1 MGSQDRIK
9 IQEDLVKTEG
19 QAYRIDLS
27 YIGTPFNGFQ
37 SQVSKNGIQDHLEK
51 ALRTFLNHDLR
62 VRGASRT
69 DSGVHAHHQVALF
82 RTKVPYSPRW
92 LLSLNALTPI
102 EIGIQKL
109 CPVDHFFDPI
119 FDSKGKAYRYRLWQG
134 RCFNPFTQSFVWPV
148 HQSIDLKLLAKEAA
162 DFIGTHDFNAFCNK
176 DSDAKTTIRKIFDV
190 KCDER
195 GPMID
200 IWITGEGFLKQMVRI
215 MVGTL
220 VAVMQGHLPPGSIR
234 NLLAGGLERKL
245 AGMTAPAKGLALVE
259 VFYNEVGQLDKII
272 SKCGTHFCFPY
283 YDDHLG
289 ILAAGQK

>member
-1 MGSQDRIK
+1 MGSQERIK
-9 IQEDLVKTEG
+9 IQEDIARKEG
-19 QAYRIDLS
+19 PSYRIDLS
-27 YIGTPFNGFQ
+27 YVGTPFNGFQ
-37 SQVSKNGIQDHLEK
+37 SQLSKNAIQDHLEK
-51 ALRTFLNHDLR
+51 ALGTFLNHEVR

-92 LLSLNALTPI
+92 LLSLNALTPP

-109 CPVDHFFDPI
+109 SPVDQLFDPI

-134 RCFNPFTQSFVWPV
+134 RCFNPFTQDFVWPI
-148 HQSIDLKLLAKEAA
+148 HQEIDLDLLVKEASA
-162 DFIGTHDFNAFCNK
+162 FAGLHDFKAFCNK
-176 DSDAKTTIRKIFDV
+176 DSDAKTTTRRIFEV
-190 KCDER
+190 VCDQR

-220 VAVMQGHLPPGSIR
+220 VAVVQGHLPPGTI
-234 NLLAGGLERKL
+234 NKLLTEGLERKL

-259 VFYNEVGQLDKII
+259 VFYNEIKPLNNII
-272 SKCGTHFCFPY
+272 QGSESGFCFPY
-283 YDDHLG
+283 YDNHLDT
-289 ILAAGQK
+289 LAAGQK

>member
-1 MGSQDRIK
+1 MGSQERIK
-9 IQEDLVKTEG
+9 IQEELARTEG

-27 YIGTPFNGFQ
+27 YIGTPFSGFQ
-37 SQVSKNGIQDHLEK
+37 SQLSKNGIQDHLEK
-51 ALRTFLNHDLR
+51 ALRTFLNHDVR

-92 LLSLNALTPI
+92 LLSLNALTPP

-109 CPVDHFFDPI
+109 FPVEQLFDPI

-134 RCFNPFTQSFVWPV
+134 RCFNPFTHSFVWPI
-148 HQSIDLKLLAKEAA
+148 HQAIDLKLLANEAQ
-162 DFIGTHDFNAFCNK
+162 DFIGLHDFNAFCNK
-176 DSDAKTTIRKIFDV
+176 DSDAKTTTRRIYDV
-190 KCDER
+190 VCDQR

-220 VAVMQGHLPPGSIR
+220 VAVVQGHLPPGSIR
-234 NLLAGGLERKL
+234 NLLASGSERKL

-259 VFYNEVGQLDKII
+259 VFYNNVKTLDEII
-272 SKCGTHFCFPY
+272 SKSESNFCFPY
-283 YDDHLG
+283 YDDHLD